1 MASTTGDQSPGTST
15 DERPRGS
22 RGGSSRTS
30 PLERLRTAPPAP
42 ARGAVVPE
50 APERVPVQRSDASV
64 EPAPI
69 VRLPSPPR
77 TPEAGDGADQDI
89 TAGADDGV
97 SEQGQ
102 TSTGSRDR
110 RDAGEGA
117 GGGTAG
123 RGAGGGWDA
132 VGVPL
137 WLSGA
142 PPAPPAPP
150 RIPDSEPRDRD
161 SDDADLGTVDLGV
174 DVWGSGRW
182 DGSDA
187 DWEWDDDE
195 PPGGRPRS
203 RFAVAPP
210 AAIALILVGVIACVV
225 AGYALWKGDSP
236 APVVDFPA
244 AAANTSTVPSGVQ
257 APAGDHTPTLGQSPE
272 QVSPEHRTPAPQADS
287 MVVSVVGLV
296 ARPGLIRLPP
306 GARVGDAIKKAGGAR
321 KNADLLSLNLA
332 QQLRDGD
339 QVLVGYAGGNG
350 EMSMRSAVVGPGA
363 TGAPPA
369 AGESTAPSP
378 SDGEAPT
385 AGSGTVNLNTAS
397 QTELET
403 LPGVG
408 PVTAKSILDWRQR
421 NGRFTSVDQ
430 LTEVDGIGPARLEK
444 LRDKVTV

>member
-1 MASTTGDQSPGTST
+1 
-15 DERPRGS
+15 
-22 RGGSSRTS
+22 
-30 PLERLRTAPPAP
+30 
-42 ARGAVVPE
+42 VNI
-50 APERVPVQRSDASV
+50 SDPSAG
-64 EPAPI
+64 PAPI
-69 VRLPSPPR
+69 VRLPAPPSK
-77 TPEAGDGADQDI
+77 PAAGDGTDPDI
-89 TAGADDGV
+89 LVGMDDVV
-97 SEQGQ
+97 SEDDQS
-102 TSTGSRDR
+102 TTGSRER
-110 RDAGEGA
+110 PVAGEGA
-117 GGGTAG
+117 GDRNAG
-123 RGAGGGWDA
+123 RAAGGGWDA
-132 VGVPL
+132 VGVPA

-150 RIPDSEPRDRD
+150 PVQDSESRGRDRGDVD
-161 SDDADLGTVDLGV
+161 SGAGDLSVDE
-174 DVWGSGRW
+174 WGSGGW
-182 DGSDA
+182 DAPDE

-195 PPGGRPRS
+195 PSGGRPRS

-210 AAIALILVGVIACVV
+210 AAIALILVGVVACVV
-225 AGYALWKGDSP
+225 AGFALWKGDSP

-244 AAANTSTVPSGVQ
+244 AANTSTIPTGAQ
-257 APAGDHTPTLGQSPE
+257 APVGDHAPTTGESPE
-272 QVSPEHRTPAPQADS
+272 KARSEQKTPAPQADS

-296 ARPGLIRLPP
+296 ARPGLIRLPA
-306 GARVGDAIKKAGGAR
+306 GSRVGDAIKQAGGAR

-339 QVLVGYAGGNG
+339 QVLVGYAGRSG
-350 EMSMRSAVVGPGA
+350 ELSMRSAVVGPGS

-369 AGESTAPSP
+369 AGKPTAPSSP
-378 SDGEAPT
+378 DGESPA